1 MMELIPAIDLLDGRC
16 VRLLH
21 GDFERLTVY
30 ADDAGDLA
38 QRYAGAGAPW
48 LHVVDLAAARDG
60 ENADTGALFELLRT
74 AKQSVQTGG
83 GVRTAADI
91 ERRLSAGAKRVVI
104 GSLCATE
111 PERFAAW
118 LQRFGADRLVA
129 ALDVQTDP
137 RGEWVPRV
145 YGWTEAAP
153 HPLWSLLEK
162 LNESGLLHLLCTDIG
177 RDGAM
182 AGPNLELYRAI
193 TARYPALRLQASGG
207 VSSLD
212 DLRALNSAGA
222 AAAISGKALLED
234 RFTVAQ
240 ALEALR

>member
-16 VRLLH
+16 VRLLR
-21 GDFERLTVY
+21 GDFDRCEVY
-30 ADDAGDLA
+30 EPLAADLA
-38 QRYAGAGAPW
+38 QRFADAGAPW

-60 ENADTGALFELLRT
+60 KRADTGALFKLLRT
-74 AKQSVQTGG
+74 APQSVQTGG

-91 ERRLSAGAKRVVI
+91 ERRLEAGATRVVI

-129 ALDVQTDP
+129 ALDVQTDA
-137 RGEWVPRV
+137 RGEWVPRIH
-145 YGWTEAAP
+145 GWTEAAP
-153 HPLWSLLEK
+153 HTLWGLLEQ

-182 AGPNLELYRAI
+182 AGPNLELYRTI

-207 VSSLD
+207 VSGLE
-212 DLRALNSAGA
+212 DLRSLTTTGA
-222 AAAISGKALLED
+222 AAAITGKALLED
-234 RFTVAQ
+234 RFTVAE